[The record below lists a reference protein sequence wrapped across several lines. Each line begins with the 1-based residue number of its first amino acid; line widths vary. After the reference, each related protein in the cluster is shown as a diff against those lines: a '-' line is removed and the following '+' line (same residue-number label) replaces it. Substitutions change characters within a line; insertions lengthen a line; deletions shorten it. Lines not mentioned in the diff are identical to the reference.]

1 MGTRLKMRRTAV
13 AADVDVTGENLRA
26 RKPKR
31 MKIAVDAA
39 ADVSSTMTRLKMRR
53 TAVAAD
59 VDVAGENLRA
69 RKPKRMKIAVDVS
82 STMRR
87 LKVRRPKMSRSKMRK
102 TAVAAD
108 VDVAG
113 ENLRLSNQLRR
124 LSLKLSE

>member
-1 MGTRLKMRRTAV
+1 MG
-13 AADVDVTGENLRA
+13 
-26 RKPKR
+26 PKR

-69 RKPKRMKIAVDVS
+69 RKPKRMKIAVDAAADVS

-87 LKVRRPKMSRSKMRK
+87 LKVRRPKMSRSKMMK

>member
-1 MGTRLKMRRTAV
+1 MGMKRPRKMRIV
-13 AADVDVTGENLRA
+13 VEDAADAEISNLMRSMLI
-26 RKPKR
+26 RL
-31 MKIAVDAA
+31 MK
-39 ADVSSTMTRLKMRR
+39 RR

-69 RKPKRMKIAVDVS
+69 RKPKRMKIAVDAAADVS
-82 STMRR
+82 STMRK

-113 ENLRLSNQLRR
+113 ENLRARKPKR
-124 LSLKLSE
+124 MKIAVD